1 MASQMKHAT
10 IDTVAVDL
18 NCGKQNNF
26 RANGSSIADAGFM
39 EVYLEGQDDDKNSD
53 DDEKMLPQL
62 NEGDKVKLL
71 KIRDEQHFTEPPPRF
86 SEASLVKSLE
96 EHDIGRPSTYASIIS
111 TLLNREYVEL
121 ESKRFY
127 PTDKGT
133 IVNDFLTNHFADY
146 VDYDFTA
153 KLEDDLDAVSRGE
166 KNLVPLMK
174 EFWDPFIHQV
184 QDKDENVSRAEVAQ
198 ARVLGTDPKSGK
210 EVSVRI
216 GRYGPYAQIG
226 TKDDEDKPKFAGM
239 RPGQRLD
246 SITLEEAM
254 ELFKL
259 PRGLGETPDGEEV
272 AASIGRFGPYIRY
285 GSKFVSIKKDN
296 DDDPYTITLERALE
310 IIEEKKKADAEKQ
323 IRIFEDDGISVLNGR
338 YGPYVTDGKK
348 NAKIPKETEPKSLS
362 LEDCKELLAAAPA
375 RGRRSKKKTTKK
387 KASK

>member
-1 MASQMKHAT
+1 
-10 IDTVAVDL
+10 
-18 NCGKQNNF
+18 
-26 RANGSSIADAGFM
+26 
-39 EVYLEGQDDDKNSD
+39 
-53 DDEKMLPQL
+53 
-62 NEGDKVKLL
+62 
-71 KIRDEQHFTEPPPRF
+71 
-86 SEASLVKSLE
+86 
-96 EHDIGRPSTYASIIS
+96 
-111 TLLNREYVEL
+111 
-121 ESKRFY
+121 
-127 PTDKGT
+127 
-133 IVNDFLTNHFADY
+133 
-146 VDYDFTA
+146 
-153 KLEDDLDAVSRGE
+153 
-166 KNLVPLMK
+166 MK

-296 DDDPYTITLERALE
+296 DDDPLQPSR
-310 IIEEKKKADAEKQ
+310 
-323 IRIFEDDGISVLNGR
+323 
-338 YGPYVTDGKK
+338 
-348 NAKIPKETEPKSLS
+348 LS
-362 LEDCKELLAAAPA
+362 A
-375 RGRRSKKKTTKK
+375 R
-387 KASK
+387 